1 MECPECKEI
10 MESISMS
17 GTDEE
22 INVDYYCEKC
32 GTQARLTWTPGKRVN
47 NQGDEIPF

>member
-10 MESISMS
+10 MENI
-17 GTDEE
+17 
-22 INVDYYCEKC
+22 YCEKC

-47 NQGDEIPF
+47 NKADEIAF